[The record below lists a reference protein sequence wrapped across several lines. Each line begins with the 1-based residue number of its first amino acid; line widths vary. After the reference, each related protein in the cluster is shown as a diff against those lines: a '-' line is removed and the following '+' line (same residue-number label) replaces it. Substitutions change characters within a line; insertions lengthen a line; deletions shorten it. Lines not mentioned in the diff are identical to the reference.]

1 MKRLDH
7 RERGRL
13 GGQRTLARHG
23 HHHFEC
29 IGRLGYEVTLERHF
43 NSNPDA
49 MQTFLNRCRHTATRY
64 EARSRCRART
74 AQVRS

>member
-7 RERGRL
+7 AQRGRL

-23 HHHFEC
+23 PHQFQC

-43 NSNPDA
+43 AGDLNA
-49 MQTFLNRCRHTATRY
+49 MQTFLNRCRQSATRY
-64 EARSRCRART
+64 DERTRC
-74 AQVRS
+74 QVRSAQALS

>member
-1 MKRLDH
+1 MKRLNH

-43 NSNPDA
+43 NNDPDA
-49 MQTFLNRCRHTATRY
+49 MQTFLNRCRHSATRFD
-64 EARSRCRART
+64 ARSRCRVRT
-74 AQVRS
+74 AQVLS

>member
-1 MKRLDH
+1 MKSLNH

-13 GGQRTLARHG
+13 GGQRTLQRHG

-43 NSNPDA
+43 NSDPDA
-49 MQTFLNRCRHTATRY
+49 MQIFLNRCRHTATRY
-64 EARSRCRART
+64 DARSRCRVRS
-74 AQVRS
+74 AQVLS